1 VNTPYDR
8 RITAAR
14 PDLAAAHLKGVIEAE
29 RYREGRIKC
38 VVHAA
43 VGLRA
48 DPSSDATLETE
59 LLFGEI
65 FTVYELKGGWVWG
78 QAALDSHVGYAP
90 ADAFGEVTAPPTHRV
105 TARATPLLTA
115 PDVKQPSRL
124 ILPTN
129 AKLNVAEPGDRFTML
144 ADAGYVFSAHI
155 APMETHAP
163 DWLAVAENFLS
174 VPYLWGGKT
183 FAGIDCSGLIQT
195 ALEAAGISA
204 PRDTDLMENAL
215 GQSVALDAPLER
227 GDLIFW
233 KGHMGAL
240 LDSERLIHASGY
252 HMQVVIEDFVTA
264 RARIFGDGLPV
275 RTIKRLGCPKISS
288 P

>member
-29 RYREGRIKC
+29 RYREGRLKQ
-38 VVHAA
+38 VSHAA

-48 DPSSDATLETE
+48 APSADATLETE

-65 FTVYELKGGWVWG
+65 FTVYELRNGWVWG

-90 ADAFGEVTAPPTHRV
+90 ADAFGEVTTPPTHRV
-105 TARATPLLTA
+105 IARATPLLTA
-115 PDVKQPSRL
+115 PDVKQPSRI
-124 ILPTN
+124 ILPMN
-129 AKLNVAEPGDRFTML
+129 AKLVVAEPGERFTRL
-144 ADAGYVFSAHI
+144 ADGAYVFTAHI
-155 APMETHAP
+155 ASIETRAP
-163 DWLAVAENFLS
+163 DWLAVAENF
-174 VPYLWGGKT
+174 VGAPYLWGGKT

-195 ALEAAGISA
+195 ALEAAGIPA
-204 PRDTDLMENAL
+204 PRDTDLMESAL
-215 GQSVALDAPLER
+215 GQSIPLDSPLQR

-240 LDSERLIHASGY
+240 LESERLIHASAY
-252 HMQVVIEDFVTA
+252 AMQVVIEDFAQA
-264 RARIFGDGLPV
+264 RARIFADGLPI
-275 RTIKRLGCPKISS
+275 RTVKRL
-288 P
+288 

>member
-1 VNTPYDR
+1 MSTSYDR

-38 VVHAA
+38 VAHAA

-48 DPSSDATLETE
+48 APSTDATLETE

-65 FTVYELKGGWVWG
+65 FTVYELKNGWVWG

-90 ADAFGEVTAPPTHRV
+90 ADAFSEVSAPPTHHV

-124 ILPTN
+124 ILPMN

-144 ADAGYVFSAHI
+144 ADGGYVYSAHI
-155 APMETHAP
+155 APLETHAP
-163 DWLAVAENFLS
+163 DWLAVAETFLS

-195 ALEAAGISA
+195 ALEAAGIAA

-215 GQSVALDAPLER
+215 GQSIALDAALER

-240 LDSERLIHASGY
+240 LDPERLIHASGH
-252 HMQVVIEDFVTA
+252 HMQVVIEDFTA
-264 RARIFGDGLPV
+264 ARKRIFADGLPV
-275 RTIKRLGCPKISS
+275 RTIKRLGS
-288 P
+288 